1 MAEGKNTG
9 VPLDLERLRELIA
22 LMEKHDLS
30 EVDLQN
36 GEQRCRLRRGPQNV
50 SVVSGMPQYAP
61 QQYAPAPQAA
71 PQPSVAA
78 GPAAP
83 VAASANDG
91 TILIKSPTVGTFY
104 SSPSPDDP
112 PFIKVGSAVKPETV
126 VCLIEAMKVYNQIT
140 ADLAGTV
147 TEVLA
152 NNADPVEFGQ
162 PLFRIKP

>member
-1 MAEGKNTG
+1 MAEGKSAG

-50 SVVSGMPQYAP
+50 SVVSAP
-61 QQYAPAPQAA
+61 QGYLPHPMPAAPAPA
-71 PQPSVAA
+71 PAPAA
-78 GPAAP
+78 GQSAAPAAP
-83 VAASANDG
+83 APVNDG
-91 TILIKSPTVGTFY
+91 SIIIKSPTVGTFY

-112 PFIKVGSAVKPETV
+112 AFVKVGSTVKADTV

-140 ADLAGTV
+140 ADVTGTI

-152 NNADPVEFGQ
+152 NNADAVEFGQ
-162 PLFRIKP
+162 PLFRVKP

>member
-1 MAEGKNTG
+1 MAEGKSAG

-50 SVVSGMPQYAP
+50 SVMSAPQGYMPQP
-61 QQYAPAPQAA
+61 MHMAPAPSAAGSTGGQAA
-71 PQPSVAA
+71 A
-78 GPAAP
+78 PAAP
-83 VAASANDG
+83 VNDG

-104 SSPSPDDP
+104 VSPSPDDP
-112 PFIKVGSAVKPETV
+112 AFVKVGSTVKADTV

-140 ADLAGTV
+140 ADVTGTI
-147 TEVLA
+147 TEILV
-152 NNADPVEFGQ
+152 NNADAVEFGQ
-162 PLFRIKP
+162 PLFRVKP